1 MEETPKGW
9 FITLI
14 QKDPLEE
21 IGEEKRLKRAV
32 AEKAE
37 EDRHLSA
44 LQDQV
49 RGGRE
54 GNCWTPHSNQLFCMQ
69 LSVCTYSPAPGGGDP
84 LLLSSWY

>member
-1 MEETPKGW
+1 MLLLPAGKCKVEETPKGW

-49 RGGRE
+49 RG
-54 GNCWTPHSNQLFCMQ
+54 N
-69 LSVCTYSPAPGGGDP
+69 GGGVDG
-84 LLLSSWY
+84 